1 MKSMRGLLHTTSVE
15 TTNEQKTT
23 FATTSVAG
31 HKRSL
36 SIAGE
41 EHQFRA
47 SASRATVPFQR
58 AVSLPSA
65 PPRIS
70 ASRIVRLNERVG
82 PSEYS
87 QRRAIAATPTSSCDP
102 ELELSHSTY
111 GLHQQLVG
119 NFASLGIKQIYP
131 WQKACLK
138 GPGLLTG
145 EKNLVY
151 CAPTGGG
158 KSLVADVLMLKRILE
173 EKGTKA
179 LLVLPYV
186 ALVQE
191 KVRWLRSVV
200 QGLRFA
206 SETAVDDDK
215 RIWRRR
221 ADENTVRVIG
231 FFGGGKVRATWADF
245 DIGVCTLEKANALV
259 NTAIDDCSISK
270 LRAVVLDELH
280 MVDDDHRGYL
290 LELVAAKLL
299 SLEQRVQIVGM
310 SATLPN
316 MDMMARWLDG
326 HCYETRYRP
335 VPIEEH
341 LVYDGN
347 IYPAGSTS
355 SLIKTAA
362 QLNSRSTQTQAP
374 MRPIR
379 RIEPSTHKELRD
391 PVLNAVVTLAHET
404 AVAGYGALV
413 FAGSRGMCESDARWI
428 SRAMPQPYELKADV
442 VDSRMDLLGELRSL
456 PTGVDPVLEET
467 VLYGVAFHHVSRF
480 GRLKLTIISDYTG
493 WLDDR
498 RERSHSGSLRF
509 WDTISVR
516 RDLQSGCWPARRVV
530 LHNCRMGREFVGPSM
545 LRQMRGRAGRQGK
558 ASIGETYLCCRE
570 NDLEQVVDLMNAELP
585 PVASCLNTEN
595 RRIQRALLEVISIR
609 LATSHESIVD
619 YFSKSLLSYTH
630 SAKFVNDCI
639 TSSLEEIESMGFV
652 TSDSLSMFTAT
663 QLGRAIVASAIDPD
677 DGVFV
682 HSELSRALQAF
693 VMDGEMHVLYTFTP
707 VQEFGVMVNWQVFRN
722 EMESLDESGL
732 RVLRLLGIK
741 PTTILKLAQ
750 GATLR
755 ETTPEEKQVAR
766 VHRRFYLA
774 LQLRDLCNEIPIHIV
789 ARKYDVP
796 RGMVQNLSQT
806 CQGFAAG
813 MIKFCEQMSWG
824 VMAAALEHF
833 SDRLVAGA
841 RADLLAL
848 AKIPFIKSRTARVF
862 WENGFRTV
870 ATIANADPTELFP
883 ILMQAQ
889 PNKIRLKGKDND
901 KYEEKLLVKAKVI
914 SDAASKIWIL
924 GSFVMAGD
932 AGNAET
938 AGSTVTVHTLADA
951 MGVPQPRV
959 IVIDRV
965 YEEEKEEHILSTTE
979 DLWVSSAD
987 GRYCSAPVPIRV
999 GPLNNMQTFYVHK
1012 DILVQAEWFQKA
1024 LCGNFREAS
1033 EQFIDLPEED
1043 PAIFHFLVA
1052 FLYEGC
1058 YEPIRPAAS
1067 VLEPEV
1073 DKGKGI
1079 EVDPEPGEASD
1090 SSSSSSSNSSGSSG
1104 TSWRRRRR
1112 ARQTRHAEAEEAQ
1125 EKHPGHHRPGC
1136 SCPRCLA
1143 RRDFSRCWQCGAQ
1156 RSREGNPPMPMPYG
1170 RGAPRRGIHPPG
1182 VFPPPVSIPM
1192 PPQQS
1197 QPERIT
1203 GEDLRTWFLAY
1214 ELNLDVYIC
1223 ATRYLMDDFRKA
1235 VMRSCVDMLETA
1247 GWDAA
1252 QPKMM
1257 HLCRKL
1263 HRSVPEV
1270 DDLLKMVL
1278 ARVGFLQPLL
1288 WKRAPVETSEF
1299 LVSNPELAAAILRE
1313 TVMRHS
1319 QPTADLPSMEHVHTT
1334 AYEDEWQNLGRAPA
1348 RTRAYH

>member
-31 HKRSL
+31 HKRSI
-36 SIAGE
+36 STAE
-41 EHQFRA
+41 EHHFRA
-47 SASRATVPFQR
+47 STSRATVQFQR
-58 AVSLPSA
+58 AASLPSA

-70 ASRIVRLNERVG
+70 ASRIVRLDERVG

-111 GLHQQLVG
+111 SLPQQLVD

-131 WQKACLK
+131 WQKSCLK

-200 QGLRFA
+200 QGLHFA
-206 SETAVDDDK
+206 SETTVDDDK

-290 LELVAAKLL
+290 LELVATKLL

-355 SLIKTAA
+355 SLIKTAT
-362 QLNSRSTQTQAP
+362 QLNSRSTQTQAQ

-404 AVAGYGALV
+404 AFAGFGALV

-428 SRAMPQPYELKADV
+428 SRAMPQPHELKADV
-442 VDSRMDLLGELRSL
+442 VNRRMDLLGELRSL
-456 PTGVDPVLEET
+456 NTGVDPVLEET
-467 VLYGVAFHHVSRF
+467 VLYGVAFHPY
-480 GRLKLTIISDYTG
+480 D
-493 WLDDR
+493 
-498 RERSHSGSLRF
+498 SGTLLVCVATCSL
-509 WDTISVR
+509 
-516 RDLQSGCWPARRVV
+516 A
-530 LHNCRMGREFVGPSM
+530 
-545 LRQMRGRAGRQGK
+545 AG
-558 ASIGETYLCCRE
+558 INLRE
-570 NDLEQVVDLMNAELP
+570 NDLEQVVELMNAELP

-609 LATSHESIVD
+609 LATSRESIMD
-619 YFSKSLLSYTH
+619 YFSKSLLIHTH

-682 HSELSRALQAF
+682 HNELGRALQAF

-722 EMESLDESGL
+722 EMEGLDESGL

-750 GATLR
+750 GATLH

-870 ATIANADPTELFP
+870 ATIANADPTELLP

-889 PNKIRLKGKDND
+889 PNKIRLKGKDNE

-914 SDAASKIWIL
+914 SDAASKIWKL
-924 GSFVMAGD
+924 QMQ
-932 AGNAET
+932 AE
-938 AGSTVTVHTLADA
+938 
-951 MGVPQPRV
+951 M
-959 IVIDRV
+959 
-965 YEEEKEEHILSTTE
+965 EEE
-979 DLWVSSAD
+979 
-987 GRYCSAPVPIRV
+987 
-999 GPLNNMQTFYVHK
+999 
-1012 DILVQAEWFQKA
+1012 
-1024 LCGNFREAS
+1024 
-1033 EQFIDLPEED
+1033 
-1043 PAIFHFLVA
+1043 
-1052 FLYEGC
+1052 
-1058 YEPIRPAAS
+1058 
-1067 VLEPEV
+1067 
-1073 DKGKGI
+1073 
-1079 EVDPEPGEASD
+1079 
-1090 SSSSSSSNSSGSSG
+1090 
-1104 TSWRRRRR
+1104 
-1112 ARQTRHAEAEEAQ
+1112 
-1125 EKHPGHHRPGC
+1125 
-1136 SCPRCLA
+1136 
-1143 RRDFSRCWQCGAQ
+1143 
-1156 RSREGNPPMPMPYG
+1156 
-1170 RGAPRRGIHPPG
+1170 
-1182 VFPPPVSIPM
+1182 
-1192 PPQQS
+1192 
-1197 QPERIT
+1197 
-1203 GEDLRTWFLAY
+1203 
-1214 ELNLDVYIC
+1214 
-1223 ATRYLMDDFRKA
+1223 
-1235 VMRSCVDMLETA
+1235 
-1247 GWDAA
+1247 
-1252 QPKMM
+1252 
-1257 HLCRKL
+1257 
-1263 HRSVPEV
+1263 
-1270 DDLLKMVL
+1270 
-1278 ARVGFLQPLL
+1278 
-1288 WKRAPVETSEF
+1288 
-1299 LVSNPELAAAILRE
+1299 
-1313 TVMRHS
+1313 
-1319 QPTADLPSMEHVHTT
+1319 
-1334 AYEDEWQNLGRAPA
+1334 
-1348 RTRAYH
+1348 

>member
-36 SIAGE
+36 STAGE
-41 EHQFRA
+41 EHHFRA
-47 SASRATVPFQR
+47 STSRETVQFQR

-70 ASRIVRLNERVG
+70 ASRIVRLDERVG

-111 GLHQQLVG
+111 GLPQQLVD

-131 WQKACLK
+131 WQKSCLK

-145 EKNLVY
+145 GKNLVY

-179 LLVLPYV
+179 ILVLPYV

-206 SETAVDDDK
+206 SETTVDDDK
-215 RIWRRR
+215 RVWCRR

-245 DIGVCTLEKANALV
+245 EIGVCTLEKANALV
-259 NTAIDDCSISK
+259 NTAIDDCSISE

-290 LELVAAKLL
+290 LELVATKLL

-316 MDMMARWLDG
+316 MDMMARWLEG

-362 QLNSRSTQTQAP
+362 QLNSRSTQTQAQ

-404 AVAGYGALV
+404 AVAGFGALV

-428 SRAMPQPYELKADV
+428 SRAMPQPHELKAEV
-442 VDSRMDLLGELRSL
+442 VDRRMDLLGELRSL
-456 PTGVDPVLEET
+456 NTGVDPVLEET
-467 VLYGVAFHHVSRF
+467 VLYGVAFHLCVA
-480 GRLKLTIISDYTG
+480 TC
-493 WLDDR
+493 
-498 RERSHSGSLRF
+498 SLAAG
-509 WDTISVR
+509 IN
-516 RDLQSGCWPARRVV
+516 LPARRVI

-570 NDLEQVVDLMNAELP
+570 NDLEQVVELMNAELP

-609 LATSHESIVD
+609 LATSHESIMD
-619 YFSKSLLSYTH
+619 YFSKSLLSHTH
-630 SAKFVNDCI
+630 SAKFVSDCI

-682 HSELSRALQAF
+682 HNELGRALQAF

-707 VQEFGVMVNWQVFRN
+707 VQEFRVMVNWQVFRN
-722 EMESLDESGL
+722 EMEGLDESGL

-870 ATIANADPTELFP
+870 ATIANADPTELLP

-889 PNKIRLKGKDND
+889 PNKIRLKGKDNE

-924 GSFVMAGD
+924 GSFVMADD
-932 AGNAET
+932 AGNAEL

-951 MGVPQPRV
+951 MGVPQPQV
-959 IVIDRV
+959 IVIDRD
-965 YEEEKEEHILSTTE
+965 YQEKKEENLPSTTE

-999 GPLNNMQTFYVHK
+999 GPLNNLQTFYVHR
-1012 DILVQAEWFQKA
+1012 DILVQAEWFRKA

-1058 YEPIRPAAS
+1058 FEPIRPAAS

-1079 EVDPEPGEASD
+1079 EVDPEPAEASD
-1090 SSSSSSSNSSGSSG
+1090 SSSSSSSSNSGSSG

-1112 ARQTRHAEAEEAQ
+1112 ARQTRLAEGEETL

-1156 RSREGNPPMPMPYG
+1156 RSREGNPLVPVPYG

-1263 HRSVPEV
+1263 YRSVPEV
-1270 DDLLKMVL
+1270 DDLLKMVM

-1299 LVSNPELAAAILRE
+1299 LVSNPELAATILRE

-1348 RTRAYH
+1348 RTRAYHQ

>member
-1 MKSMRGLLHTTSVE
+1 MKSMRGLMHATSVE
-15 TTNEQKTT
+15 TTHEHKTT
-23 FATTSVAG
+23 FATTSLAG

-36 SIAGE
+36 SITGE
-41 EHQFRA
+41 ESNTRPP
-47 SASRATVPFQR
+47 ASRATVQFQR
-58 AVSLPSA
+58 AVSLPTA

-70 ASRIVRLNERVG
+70 ASRIVSLNERVG

-87 QRRAIAATPTSSCDP
+87 QRRVIAATPTASRDP
-102 ELELSHSTY
+102 ELDLSHPTY
-111 GLHQQLVG
+111 GLPQQLVD
-119 NFASLGIKQIYP
+119 NFVSLGIKQIYP
-131 WQKACLK
+131 WQKSCLK

-206 SETAVDDDK
+206 PDANIDDDK

-221 ADENTVRVIG
+221 ADENTVRVVG

-259 NTAIDDCSISK
+259 NTAIDDCSVSN

-290 LELVAAKLL
+290 LELVATKLL
-299 SLEQRVQIVGM
+299 SLEQPVQIVGM

-316 MDMMARWLDG
+316 MDMMAKWLDG
-326 HCYETRYRP
+326 HCYGTRYRP

-347 IYPAGSTS
+347 IYPASSTS

-362 QLNSRSTQTQAP
+362 QLNSRSTQTQAQT
-374 MRPIR
+374 RPIR

-404 AVAGYGALV
+404 AAAGFGALV

-428 SRAMPQPYELKADV
+428 SRAMPGPNELKIDV
-442 VDSRMDLLGELRSL
+442 VDRRMDLLGELRSL
-456 PTGVDPVLEET
+456 NTGVDPILEET
-467 VLYGVAFHHVSRF
+467 VMYGVAFH
-480 GRLKLTIISDYTG
+480 
-493 WLDDR
+493 
-498 RERSHSGSLRF
+498 
-509 WDTISVR
+509 
-516 RDLQSGCWPARRVV
+516 
-530 LHNCRMGREFVGPSM
+530 
-545 LRQMRGRAGRQGK
+545 RQQEECEDEQEGK
-558 ASIGETYLCCRE
+558 GKHPLAK
-570 NDLEQVVDLMNAELP
+570 QLMNAELP
-585 PVASCLNTEN
+585 PIASCLNTEN

-609 LATSHESIVD
+609 LATSHESILD
-619 YFSKSLLSYTH
+619 YFSKSLLNHTQN
-630 SAKFVNDCI
+630 AKFVNDCI

-652 TSDSLSMFTAT
+652 IRDSLSMFTAT

-682 HSELSRALQAF
+682 HNELSRALQAF

-722 EMESLDESGL
+722 EMEGLDESGL

-755 ETTPEEKQVAR
+755 ETTPEEKQIAR

-774 LQLRDLCNEIPIHIV
+774 LQLRDLCNEVPIHIV

-824 VMAAALEHF
+824 VMAAALDHF

-870 ATIANADPTELFP
+870 ATIANADPTELLP
-883 ILMQAQ
+883 VLMQAQ
-889 PNKIRLKGKDND
+889 PNKIRLKGKDNE

-914 SDAASKIWIL
+914 SDAASKIWRL
-924 GSFVMAGD
+924 QMQ
-932 AGNAET
+932 AE
-938 AGSTVTVHTLADA
+938 L
-951 MGVPQPRV
+951 
-959 IVIDRV
+959 
-965 YEEEKEEHILSTTE
+965 EEE
-979 DLWVSSAD
+979 
-987 GRYCSAPVPIRV
+987 
-999 GPLNNMQTFYVHK
+999 
-1012 DILVQAEWFQKA
+1012 
-1024 LCGNFREAS
+1024 
-1033 EQFIDLPEED
+1033 
-1043 PAIFHFLVA
+1043 
-1052 FLYEGC
+1052 
-1058 YEPIRPAAS
+1058 
-1067 VLEPEV
+1067 
-1073 DKGKGI
+1073 
-1079 EVDPEPGEASD
+1079 
-1090 SSSSSSSNSSGSSG
+1090 
-1104 TSWRRRRR
+1104 
-1112 ARQTRHAEAEEAQ
+1112 
-1125 EKHPGHHRPGC
+1125 
-1136 SCPRCLA
+1136 
-1143 RRDFSRCWQCGAQ
+1143 
-1156 RSREGNPPMPMPYG
+1156 
-1170 RGAPRRGIHPPG
+1170 
-1182 VFPPPVSIPM
+1182 
-1192 PPQQS
+1192 
-1197 QPERIT
+1197 
-1203 GEDLRTWFLAY
+1203 
-1214 ELNLDVYIC
+1214 
-1223 ATRYLMDDFRKA
+1223 
-1235 VMRSCVDMLETA
+1235 
-1247 GWDAA
+1247 
-1252 QPKMM
+1252 
-1257 HLCRKL
+1257 
-1263 HRSVPEV
+1263 
-1270 DDLLKMVL
+1270 
-1278 ARVGFLQPLL
+1278 
-1288 WKRAPVETSEF
+1288 
-1299 LVSNPELAAAILRE
+1299 
-1313 TVMRHS
+1313 
-1319 QPTADLPSMEHVHTT
+1319 
-1334 AYEDEWQNLGRAPA
+1334 
-1348 RTRAYH
+1348 

>member
-31 HKRSL
+31 HKRSI
-36 SIAGE
+36 STAE
-41 EHQFRA
+41 EHHFRA
-47 SASRATVPFQR
+47 STSRATVQFQR

-70 ASRIVRLNERVG
+70 ASRIVRLDERVG

-111 GLHQQLVG
+111 SLPQQLVD

-131 WQKACLK
+131 WQKSCLK

-200 QGLRFA
+200 QGLHFA
-206 SETAVDDDK
+206 SETTIDDDK

-259 NTAIDDCSISK
+259 NTAIDDCSISR

-290 LELVAAKLL
+290 LELVATKLL

-316 MDMMARWLDG
+316 MDMMARWLEG

-355 SLIKTAA
+355 SLIKTAT
-362 QLNSRSTQTQAP
+362 QLNSRSTQTQAQ

-404 AVAGYGALV
+404 AFAGFGALV

-428 SRAMPQPYELKADV
+428 SRAMPQPHELKADV
-442 VDSRMDLLGELRSL
+442 VDRRMDLLGELRSL
-456 PTGVDPVLEET
+456 NTGVDPVLEET
-467 VLYGVAFHHVSRF
+467 VLYGVAFHLCVA
-480 GRLKLTIISDYTG
+480 TC
-493 WLDDR
+493 
-498 RERSHSGSLRF
+498 SLAAG
-509 WDTISVR
+509 IN
-516 RDLQSGCWPARRVV
+516 LPARRVI

-558 ASIGETYLCCRE
+558 ASIGETYLCSRE
-570 NDLEQVVDLMNAELP
+570 NDLEQVVELMNAELP

-609 LATSHESIVD
+609 LATSRESIMD
-619 YFSKSLLSYTH
+619 YFSKSLLSHTH

-682 HSELSRALQAF
+682 HNELSRALQAF

-722 EMESLDESGL
+722 EMEGLDESGL

-755 ETTPEEKQVAR
+755 ETTPEERQVAR

-870 ATIANADPTELFP
+870 ATIANADPTELLP

-889 PNKIRLKGKDND
+889 PNKIRLKGKDNE

-924 GSFVMAGD
+924 DSFVMAGD
-932 AGNAET
+932 AGNAEL

-951 MGVPQPRV
+951 MGVPQPQV
-959 IVIDRV
+959 IVIDRD
-965 YEEEKEEHILSTTE
+965 YQEEKEDLPSTTE

-999 GPLNNMQTFYVHK
+999 GPLNNMQTFYVHR
-1012 DILVQAEWFQKA
+1012 DILVQAEWFRKA

-1058 YEPIRPAAS
+1058 FEPIRPAAS

-1079 EVDPEPGEASD
+1079 EVDPEPAEASD
-1090 SSSSSSSNSSGSSG
+1090 SSSSSSSSSSGSSG

-1112 ARQTRHAEAEEAQ
+1112 ARQTRLGEAEETQ

-1156 RSREGNPPMPMPYG
+1156 RSREGNPLVPVPYG

-1263 HRSVPEV
+1263 YHNVPEV
-1270 DDLLKMVL
+1270 DDLLKMVM

-1299 LVSNPELAAAILRE
+1299 LVSNPELAATILRE

-1319 QPTADLPSMEHVHTT
+1319 QPMADLPSMEHVHTT

>member
-36 SIAGE
+36 STAGE
-41 EHQFRA
+41 EHHFRA
-47 SASRATVPFQR
+47 STSRETVQFQR

-70 ASRIVRLNERVG
+70 ASRIVRLDERVG

-111 GLHQQLVG
+111 GLPQQLVD

-131 WQKACLK
+131 WQKSCLK

-145 EKNLVY
+145 GKNLVY

-179 LLVLPYV
+179 ILVLPYV

-206 SETAVDDDK
+206 SETTVDDDK
-215 RIWRRR
+215 RVWRRR

-245 DIGVCTLEKANALV
+245 EIGVCTLEKANALV
-259 NTAIDDCSISK
+259 NTAIDDCSISE

-290 LELVAAKLL
+290 LELVATKLL

-316 MDMMARWLDG
+316 MDMMARWLEG

-362 QLNSRSTQTQAP
+362 QLNSRSTQTQAQ

-404 AVAGYGALV
+404 AVAGFGALV

-428 SRAMPQPYELKADV
+428 SRAMPQPHELKAEV
-442 VDSRMDLLGELRSL
+442 VDRRMDLLGELRSL
-456 PTGVDPVLEET
+456 NTGVDPVLEET
-467 VLYGVAFHHVSRF
+467 VLYGVAFHQ
-480 GRLKLTIISDYTG
+480 
-493 WLDDR
+493 
-498 RERSHSGSLRF
+498 
-509 WDTISVR
+509 
-516 RDLQSGCWPARRVV
+516 RDLIAAAYDSGTLLVCVATCSLAAGINLPARRVI

-570 NDLEQVVDLMNAELP
+570 NDLEQVVELMNAELP

-609 LATSHESIVD
+609 LATSHESIMD
-619 YFSKSLLSYTH
+619 YFSKSLLSHTH

-682 HSELSRALQAF
+682 HNELGRALQAF

-707 VQEFGVMVNWQVFRN
+707 VQEFRVMVNWQVFRN
-722 EMESLDESGL
+722 EMEGLDESGL

-870 ATIANADPTELFP
+870 ATIANADPTELLP

-889 PNKIRLKGKDND
+889 PNKIRLKGKDNE

-924 GSFVMAGD
+924 GSFVMADD
-932 AGNAET
+932 AGNAEL

-951 MGVPQPRV
+951 MGVPQPQV
-959 IVIDRV
+959 IVIDRD
-965 YEEEKEEHILSTTE
+965 YQEKKEENLPSTTE

-999 GPLNNMQTFYVHK
+999 GPLNNLQTFYVHR
-1012 DILVQAEWFQKA
+1012 DILVQAEWFRKA

-1058 YEPIRPAAS
+1058 FEPIRPAAS

-1079 EVDPEPGEASD
+1079 EVDPEPAEASD
-1090 SSSSSSSNSSGSSG
+1090 SSSSSSSSNSGSSG

-1112 ARQTRHAEAEEAQ
+1112 ARQTRLAEGEETL

-1156 RSREGNPPMPMPYG
+1156 RSREGNPLVPVPYG

-1263 HRSVPEV
+1263 YRSVPEV
-1270 DDLLKMVL
+1270 DDLLKMVM

-1299 LVSNPELAAAILRE
+1299 LVSNPELAATILRE

-1348 RTRAYH
+1348 RTRAYHQ

>member
-1 MKSMRGLLHTTSVE
+1 MKSMRGILHTTSVE

-23 FATTSVAG
+23 FATTSVVG

-36 SIAGE
+36 STAGE
-41 EHQFRA
+41 EHHFRA
-47 SASRATVPFQR
+47 STSRATVQFQR

-70 ASRIVRLNERVG
+70 ASRIVRLDERVG

-111 GLHQQLVG
+111 GLPQQLVD

-206 SETAVDDDK
+206 SETTVDDDK

-259 NTAIDDCSISK
+259 NAAIDDCSISK

-290 LELVAAKLL
+290 LELVATKLL

-316 MDMMARWLDG
+316 MDMMARWLEG

-347 IYPAGSTS
+347 IYPASSTS

-362 QLNSRSTQTQAP
+362 QLNSRSIQTQAQ

-404 AVAGYGALV
+404 AVAGFGALV

-428 SRAMPQPYELKADV
+428 SRAMPQPHELKADV
-442 VDSRMDLLGELRSL
+442 VDRRMDLLGELRSL
-456 PTGVDPVLEET
+456 NTGVDPVLEET
-467 VLYGVAFHHVSRF
+467 VLYGVAFHLCVA
-480 GRLKLTIISDYTG
+480 TC
-493 WLDDR
+493 
-498 RERSHSGSLRF
+498 SLAAG
-509 WDTISVR
+509 IN
-516 RDLQSGCWPARRVV
+516 LPARRVI

-609 LATSHESIVD
+609 LATSRESIVD
-619 YFSKSLLSYTH
+619 YFSKSLLSHTH

-722 EMESLDESGL
+722 EMEGLDESGL

-870 ATIANADPTELFP
+870 ATIANADPTELLP

-889 PNKIRLKGKDND
+889 PNKIRLKGKDNE

-924 GSFVMAGD
+924 GSFVMAGE

-951 MGVPQPRV
+951 MGVPQPQV

-965 YEEEKEEHILSTTE
+965 YEEEKEEHLPSTTE

-1058 YEPIRPAAS
+1058 YEPIKPAAS
-1067 VLEPEV
+1067 VLVPEV

-1079 EVDPEPGEASD
+1079 EVDPEPAEASD

-1112 ARQTRHAEAEEAQ
+1112 ARQTRHAEAEETQ

-1156 RSREGNPPMPMPYG
+1156 RSREGNLPVPVPYG

-1197 QPERIT
+1197 QPERII
-1203 GEDLRTWFLAY
+1203 GEDLQTWFLAY

-1263 HRSVPEV
+1263 YRSVPEV
-1270 DDLLKMVL
+1270 DDLLKMVM

-1299 LVSNPELAAAILRE
+1299 LVSNPELAATILRE

-1319 QPTADLPSMEHVHTT
+1319 QPTADLPSMEHAHTT